1 MSQSA
6 TVASVTGVSPLDR
19 MTPLDQVIFAAVDV
33 ETTGGSLARG
43 DRVCEVGIVRAQGGI
58 ILDRWSTLVQPERAM
73 NSIVAAKTGIRDSML
88 RTAPRFVAI
97 AAEVQARLQG
107 AVFVAHGANFD
118 ERFLRAELSRAGYP
132 PQDFPDTIL
141 DTVRLAQTQY
151 TFPTYKLADLS
162 AHLRLPPLLGAHR
175 ALPDTL
181 QVWAILWQIITDL
194 RSRGVP
200 LQTLGDLLTLQQA
213 PAPRYSAPP
222 PERTPLPP
230 APAQVP
236 SVTTRVA
243 RWLRIEQEE
252 SAQQLAA
259 LLTTWLQPWSQAP
272 IETAVRLAD
281 VDMVADVCI
290 QYPMGWR
297 LMHQIVQTALTPADL
312 AARTQQLAAA
322 GIDVVWWLGPDADT
336 PANQQWCQAHRG
348 WRGTVTLAAAQP
360 FVLWQTQVEYESLV
374 EMAESDNQYT
384 RYWRRLALARYIEL
398 WQRVRM
404 AEILRGLAGTA
415 QLSRSII
422 GAIGVANARGTMQKQ
437 GDAWY
442 AVGRATVYSHRV
454 QPWTPATV
462 ASVRALARQR
472 ASGNGGQVRGA

>member
-1 MSQSA
+1 MSQS
-6 TVASVTGVSPLDR
+6 TIVAPVTRVLPLDR
-19 MTPLDQVIFAAVDV
+19 ATPLDQVIFAAVDV

-43 DRVCEVGIVRAQGGI
+43 DRVCEIGIVRAQSGS
-58 ILDRWSTLVQPERAM
+58 ILDQWSILVHPDRAM
-73 NSIVAAKTGIRDSML
+73 NSVVAAKIGIRDSML
-88 RTAPRFVAI
+88 RTAPRFAAI

-141 DTVRLAQTQY
+141 DTLRLAQTQY

-181 QVWAILWQIITDL
+181 QVWAVLWRIITDL

-200 LQTLGDLLTLQQA
+200 LQTLGDLLTLQQVS
-213 PAPRYSAPP
+213 APRYSASLT
-222 PERTPLPP
+222 ERISSPP
-230 APAQVP
+230 APTQIP
-236 SVTTRVA
+236 SVATRMA

-252 SAQQLAA
+252 LAQQLAA
-259 LLTTWLQPWSQAP
+259 LLTTWLQPWSHAP

-297 LMHQIVQTALTPADL
+297 VIHQVVQTAITPADL
-312 AARTQQLAAA
+312 AAHTQRLAAA

-336 PANQQWCQAHRG
+336 PANQQWCQGYLG
-348 WRGTVTLAAAQP
+348 WRGGVTLAAAQP
-360 FVLWQTQVEYESLV
+360 FGLWQTQVGYERPV
-374 EMAESDNQYT
+374 EIAESDNHYT
-384 RYWRRLALARYIEL
+384 RYWRRLALARYVEL

-422 GAIGVANARGTMQKQ
+422 GAIGIANARGTMQKQ
-437 GDAWY
+437 GDTWY
-442 AVGRATVYSHRV
+442 AVGRSTIYSHRV
-454 QPWTPATV
+454 QPWAPATV
-462 ASVRALARQR
+462 ASVREQARRR
-472 ASGNGGQVRGA
+472 ASGNGGARP